1 VRAVHHRSVPRGHVV
16 RRHGGVHPQARGLD
30 AHRGGQRDAPDR
42 RGVRHAGRAL
52 GPGQLCLGPAGLHAG
67 YRAYVHVV
75 ELPDDVRQSPRLGP
89 GEFPDGIPPRADG
102 ERRRSDERGR
112 YLARRVWRVSPRPTG
127 APHRRLPAAIRGRCG
142 ELPPRQY
149 RAASDDHQNTMR
161 RRAKTSSTVV
171 VLGSVFACSLAAQ
184 SEGSALAALPG
195 STRSAGLGGAGV
207 ALVGDAGAVFANP
220 AGLAPIRH
228 LALEGSY
235 EPYLAGTSITTAALG
250 MRLGHFTWGVGAQ
263 ALDYGSEPVI
273 VPDSASGG
281 RRGTPT
287 GATFTAADLLG
298 VASIVYRRGFIAAGV
313 STKYA
318 RQQIGGYAADAWGGD
333 VGLAMAAFDIF
344 ALGVSVQN
352 LGGDFANGARLPR
365 RTRIGVTMN
374 YVDPQR
380 SFR

>member
-1 VRAVHHRSVPRGHVV
+1 VK
-16 RRHGGVHPQARGLD
+16 
-30 AHRGGQRDAPDR
+30 RGGN
-42 RGVRHAGRAL
+42 
-52 GPGQLCLGPAGLHAG
+52 
-67 YRAYVHVV
+67 AYV
-75 ELPDDVRQSPRLGP
+75 
-89 GEFPDGIPPRADG
+89 IPPRPFFTVLLNVFL
-102 ERRRSDERGR
+102 STS
-112 YLARRVWRVSPRPTG
+112 LAS
-127 APHRRLPAAIRGRCG
+127 
-142 ELPPRQY
+142 Q
-149 RAASDDHQNTMR
+149 
-161 RRAKTSSTVV
+161 
-171 VLGSVFACSLAAQ
+171 GSVLAT
-184 SEGSALAALPG
+184 LPG

-250 MRLGHFTWGVGAQ
+250 MRLGHFSCGVGAQ

-281 RRGTPT
+281 RRGIPT
-287 GATFTAADLLG
+287 GATFAAADLLG

-333 VGLAMAAFDIF
+333 IGLAMAVFDIF

-352 LGGDFANGARLPR
+352 LGGDFGNGARLPR

-374 YVDPQR
+374 YVDPQG
-380 SFR
+380 SFRLLSTLEAQWPSGEKAMLVQGVEGGIVAGGVGLVGRLGYATRSPTSDASRFSFGGGVELGHVHLDYAYQGFDLLGGATHRVGLRWTP